1 MLKFAV
7 NKFFV
12 FNTSELAGL
21 CVCVLLYGSSG
32 PGREKSWTNVT
43 FFFKSQRLLITNLVA
58 FFNGKKATRKLE
70 ASL

>member
-1 MLKFAV
+1 M
-7 NKFFV
+7 FV
-12 FNTSELAGL
+12 FFYMGHQDQDGKKVGQMSL
-21 CVCVLLYGSSG
+21 
-32 PGREKSWTNVT
+32 